1 MNPEV
6 RRLFHELADQP
17 AGVRERILTERR
29 IAPELRAELESLFQF
44 DSSEHAGLTTSVSDT
59 ARNILHSVAADDGR
73 QCGPYRLAR
82 LLGSGGMGSVYLA
95 ERTDGEIQQTVAIK
109 LLRAEEHRSV
119 WRERFLKERQLLASL
134 HHPSIVQLIDAG
146 HTDGGRPDLV
156 MEYVDGKPI
165 DEYAAGFE
173 LRQRLALFL
182 RVCDGV
188 AYAHSHLIIHRDLKP
203 SNILVDAGGQPKVLD
218 FGIAKLLDETGD
230 PTQTAERLLTPNYA
244 SPEQIRGAAQSTA
257 TDVYSLG
264 AVLYKLVTGRSPHE
278 TDAHTS
284 QAIEIVAGTKQIATP
299 SRVVPGLPADLDFI
313 LGKALRNEPEAR
325 YPSVEA
331 LAGDVGAFLQS
342 RPVQARAGD
351 TWYRARKF
359 LRRYWLPLAA
369 AVLIVLALS
378 IGLFIANRERAIA
391 QRRFLE
397 VRQLANKLIALD
409 ADIRNLPGS
418 TKARSRIVSTSL
430 EYLAA
435 LGPEAR
441 GYQDLSL
448 EIGDAYAEL
457 ARIQGVPIHSNLG
470 QFADAKESLRKA
482 AEFVDAALA
491 SQPGNHRALLV
502 SAQIAH
508 DRMAIATVERNL
520 PGVLAESPKTELALG
535 RLARQPDLRPDE
547 IRQMA
552 AMYSNVAISY
562 ANAHR
567 FEDCI
572 RAARHA
578 LDISSGVPAA
588 RASQGLAIGAL
599 SSGLRYTGDLDGA
612 LETVRESRRM
622 LESNPEPGI
631 VYQLNLIEALYRE
644 GRILGEDAEVSLNRP
659 QDAIVV
665 LQKSLDLAEALA
677 ARDPNDTASRH
688 RVAGS
693 ALALGDILRHTDPS
707 GALTVFDLG
716 LSRTRQI
723 ANNLDAQR
731 DEAWLL
737 ADSSYAL
744 RRVHRGAEAA
754 QRIENALQILR
765 NTKDYPAA
773 RVELIDV
780 PHAVLRALAD
790 HYAETGQLLKAAAVY
805 SDLRAKAIASVPD
818 HDSDLRNAAYIS
830 YDQFAEAGILR
841 RLGRSQDAE
850 EIEARRRQLWQ
861 RWDQKLPNNPFVRRQ
876 LALAVRP

>member
-1 MNPEV
+1 MHPEV
-6 RRLFHELADQP
+6 RRLFHELADQT
-17 AGVRERILTERR
+17 AGERERILSERKL
-29 IAPELRAELESLFQF
+29 APELRAELESLLQF
-44 DSSEHAGLTTSVSDT
+44 DSSEHAGLTTSVSG
-59 ARNILHSVAADDGR
+59 AANNILHSVAAGEGP
-73 QCGPYRLAR
+73 QCGPYRLLR

-95 ERTDGEIQQTVAIK
+95 ERTDDEIQLTVAIK

-119 WRERFLKERQLLASL
+119 WRDRFLKERQLLASL

-146 HTDGGRPDLV
+146 HTDGGRPYLV

-165 DEYAAGFE
+165 DEYAAALD
-173 LRQRLALFL
+173 LRGRLALFL

-188 AYAHSHLIIHRDLKP
+188 AFAHTHLIIHRDLKP

-244 SPEQIRGAAQSTA
+244 SPEQIRGAAQTTA

-278 TDAHTS
+278 SDAHTS
-284 QAIEIVAGTKQIATP
+284 QAIEIVAGTKRIAAP
-299 SRVVPGLPADLDFI
+299 SRITPGLPADLDFI
-313 LGKALRNEPEAR
+313 LGKALRNEPEER

-331 LAGDVGAFLQS
+331 LAGDIRAFLES
-342 RPVQARAGD
+342 KPVQARAGD
-351 TWYRARKF
+351 TWYHVRKF
-359 LRRYWLPLAA
+359 LRRNWLPLTAA
-369 AVLIVLALS
+369 ALIVVALS
-378 IGLFIANRERAIA
+378 IGLFIADRERAIA

-418 TKARSRIVSTSL
+418 TRARSRIISTSL

-441 GYQDLSL
+441 GYKDLSL

-482 AEFVDAALA
+482 AGFIDAALEA
-491 SQPGNHRALLV
+491 EPGNHRALLV

-508 DRMAIATVERNL
+508 DRMAIASVARNL
-520 PGVLAESPKTELALG
+520 PDVLVEAPETERA
-535 RLARQPDLRPDE
+535 LARLTRQPHLQPDE
-547 IRQMA
+547 IRQMT

-562 ANAHR
+562 ANAHH

-578 LDISSGVPAA
+578 LDISRDVPAA
-588 RASQGLAIGAL
+588 RPSRSLAIGAL
-599 SSGLRYTGDLDGA
+599 SSGLRYTGDLEGA
-612 LETVRESRRM
+612 LETVRESRKI

-644 GRILGEDAEVSLNRP
+644 GRILGEDGEVSLNRP
-659 QDAIVV
+659 QDATAV
-665 LQKSLDLAEALA
+665 LQKSLDLAGALA
-677 ARDPNDTASRH
+677 GHDPHDTASRH

-693 ALALGDILRHTDPS
+693 ALALGDILRRSDPRK
-707 GALTVFDLG
+707 ALGVYELG
-716 LSRTRQI
+716 LTRTREI

-737 ADSSYAL
+737 ADSAYAL
-744 RRVHRGAEAA
+744 RSLHRDAEAA
-754 QRIENALQILR
+754 QRIENALQILD
-765 NTKDYPAA
+765 NIKDYPAA

-780 PHAVLRALAD
+780 SHAVLRALAD
-790 HYAETGQLLKAAAVY
+790 HYAETGQFQKAAATY
-805 SDLRAKAIASVPD
+805 ADLRVKVLATAPEPEN
-818 HDSDLRNAAYIS
+818 DLRNAIYIS
-830 YDQFAEAGILR
+830 YDELAEAGVLR
-841 RLGRSQDAE
+841 RLGRAKEAE
-850 EIEARRRQLWQ
+850 EIEARHRQLWQ
-861 RWDQKLPNNPFVRRQ
+861 HWDQKLPNNSFVRRQ
-876 LALAVRP
+876 LALTGVA